1 MLKIMMLRKKLQTLQ
16 DEETALRARQL
27 TFKTREGEL
36 AAQIE
41 SAKTEEEVSAVS
53 AAVEELEKSQKTTK
67 ERLQTIKDECDA
79 ILDEI
84 AAAEEA
90 AAAAGAG
97 DDTGNDDGSNDGS
110 SEARSRRTSGA
121 AWIKRCKEFQ
131 RTGHMVYENARSL
144 VKRAAVT
151 TGSAGVVGPTGVG
164 PINDLAGNTV
174 SGLIDLVKITDCT
187 GMSSYKV
194 PYEAS
199 DPEAADFT
207 DGQAPGESEPT
218 FGSVELTPKL
228 VGLLA
233 YISREIRKQS
243 PALYEEKVQESVR
256 RALRRKLNSKAVT
269 ALLASSLNS
278 TLALTGATGA
288 ELFTPHLLSD
298 IILSYGGDE
307 GVDGVAHL
315 ILNKLDLKAFA
326 AVRGTNEYLPVYS
339 ITPDPANPSLGT
351 IKDNNGLSCRY
362 CLSKDV
368 TALSAATL
376 NGTAK
381 KTMVYGNPQCLEM
394 ALWGGVEVNVNEG
407 YKFGEGLLSIRG
419 EVMSASDV
427 TVKNGFVVVTAKTA
441 G

>member
-1 MLKIMMLRKKLQTLQ
+1 MLKIMMLRKKLQTLR
-16 DEETALRARQL
+16 DEETALRAKQL

-41 SAKTEEEVSAVS
+41 AANTEEEVSAVS

-79 ILDEI
+79 ILEDI

-97 DDTGNDDGSNDGS
+97 DDTGNDDGSNDDSG
-110 SEARSRRTSGA
+110 EARSRRTSGA
-121 AWIKRCKEFQ
+121 AWVKRCKEFQ
-131 RTGHMVYENARSL
+131 RTGRMVYENARSL

-151 TGSAGVVGPTGVG
+151 TGSSGVVGPTGVG
-164 PINDLAGNTV
+164 QINDLAGNTI
-174 SGLIDLVKITDCT
+174 SGLIDLIKITDCT

-199 DPEAADFT
+199 DPEASDFT
-207 DGQAPGESEPT
+207 DGQAPSESEPT

-228 VGLLA
+228 SGLLA

-243 PALYEEKVQESVR
+243 PALYEEKVQAAVR
-256 RALRRKLNSKAVT
+256 RALRRILSEKAVT
-269 ALLASSLNS
+269 ALLASGLN
-278 TLALTGATGA
+278 TTMALTGATGK
-288 ELFTPHLLSD
+288 ELFTPTLLSD

-307 GVDGVAHL
+307 GVDGVAYL
-315 ILNKLDLKAFA
+315 MLNKADLKAFA
-326 AVRGTNEYLPVYS
+326 AVRGTNEFLPVYS
-339 ITPDPANPSLGT
+339 ITPDPGNPSLGT

-362 CLSKDV
+362 CLNKNITSLA
-368 TALSAATL
+368 TATL
-376 NGTAK
+376 NGSAQ

-394 ALWGGVEVNVNEG
+394 GLWGGVEVNVNEG
-407 YKFGEGLLSIRG
+407 YKFGEGLLTIRG
-419 EVMSASDV
+419 EVMSATDV